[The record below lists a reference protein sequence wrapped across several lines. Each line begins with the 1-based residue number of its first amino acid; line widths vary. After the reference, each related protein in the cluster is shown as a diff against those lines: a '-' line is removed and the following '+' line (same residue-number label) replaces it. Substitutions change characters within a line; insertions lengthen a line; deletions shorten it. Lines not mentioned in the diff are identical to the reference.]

1 MFQSGDDS
9 STVGHEPELGQ
20 TARMVLGLAC
30 ALFAAVAYGSASVLQ
45 GVAAQRAESGF
56 GLDPRLM
63 VRLARSV
70 PYVSGLILDAA
81 AFVASLVALRT
92 LPLFLVQSA
101 VASSVGVTAIIA
113 AVIGVRLGGRQVVSL
128 VVLGAGLL
136 LLATSAQ
143 PEQGTPLPLAS
154 RWAMLAAV
162 VLLALAGAIVARRGG
177 RSSSPALAVLAGL
190 AFTAVAVA
198 ARSLSV
204 PSPLWHALADPGLWA
219 IVAHGA
225 LGMLLF
231 TTALQRGSLTA
242 AVAVTFA
249 VETVVPAGIGLAFLG
264 DATRPGY
271 GPIAAVG
278 FVFTIAGTLALA
290 SHDMTH
296 DVAKTVLGDGDGSV
310 AA

>member
-45 GVAAQRAESGF
+45 SVAAQRAESGF